1 MIKNLSKFAFVLV
14 LSMLASFSVAQ
25 TTGPVDRNIV
35 LQGALGDCPKGRA
48 CMYRVTQED
57 IVISR
62 GSFAFHAKSTGLCYD
77 QIITINNNGKYV
89 LQERMT
95 GSDNASRRFGV
106 RVNDLLTVYV
116 TEVPS
121 SRVCIWPGELNW
133 QISRNPYSTTP
144 WL

>member
-1 MIKNLSKFAFVLV
+1 MMKTLSKLVLV
-14 LSMLASFSVAQ
+14 FGMSMLASFSVAQ

-35 LQGALGDCPKGRA
+35 LQGALGDCPKGRP
-48 CMYRVTQED
+48 CMYRVTRED

-62 GSFAFHAKSTGLCYD
+62 GSFGFHAKSTGLCYD

-95 GSDNASRRFGV
+95 GTDNASRRFGV
-106 RVNDLLTVYV
+106 RANDLLTVYV

-121 SRVCIWPGELNW
+121 SIVCIWPGELNW
-133 QISRNPYSTTP
+133 QISRSPYSTN
-144 WL
+144 